1 MSRSFEDYIRESLVL
16 ALDDA
21 AIEMWTDAQVDQI
34 AAALATSI
42 ENWSTACPP
51 TPSNPALDQYR
62 AKTDETLAG
71 KQGEITELERLLDI
85 ERENTRRLR
94 RDIERFYR

>member
-1 MSRSFEDYIRESLVL
+1 VSRSFEDYIRESLVL

-21 AIEMWTDAQVDQI
+21 AVEMWTDAQVDQI
-34 AAALATSI
+34 ASALATSI

-62 AKTDETLAG
+62 AKTDATLAD
-71 KQGEITELERLLDI
+71 KQREITELERLLEIEKDI
-85 ERENTRRLR
+85 SRRLR
-94 RDIERFYR
+94 RDVEKYYR